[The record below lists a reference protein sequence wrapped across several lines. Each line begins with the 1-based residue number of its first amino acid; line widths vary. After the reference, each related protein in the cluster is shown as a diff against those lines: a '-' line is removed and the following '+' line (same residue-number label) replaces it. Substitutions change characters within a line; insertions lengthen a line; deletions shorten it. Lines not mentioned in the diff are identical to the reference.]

1 MNIGIGLKK
10 TAYTPEAYAYERY
23 LISKGLK
30 IQLEQEEK
38 LDLNNDLNIYIMG
51 FRPFWTKLKGK
62 ALEIHEYQSL
72 STAPLANIKDLIKRN
87 INKIPKGR
95 IFLNEIVRNGTKFT
109 DKVPYIYRDM
119 GVDIELFQKQ
129 NDNFIY
135 DIVYSGSI
143 LGRKGLIEEILRLA
157 KIGFK
162 ILIIGEVQ
170 NLILENFRN
179 YNNVK
184 FVGKVKRSELP
195 ELYSK
200 CMAGLNY
207 TPDIYPF
214 NIQTSTKTLEY
225 LASGLTLISNKYQW
239 IDNFSNRHSIKYIN
253 TNNLKKIDDLKKI
266 EYTNDFQEFEWS
278 NVLEKS
284 NLYEFIMGIK
294 NC

>member
-30 IQLEQEEK
+30 VQLEQEEN

-95 IFLNEIVRNGTKFT
+95 IFLNEIVHNGTKFT

-225 LASGLTLISNKYQW
+225 LASGLTLISNKYEW
-239 IDNFSNRHSIKYIN
+239 IDKFSKIKNIEYLN
-253 TNNLKKIDDLKKI
+253 TNNILKIEDLKKI
-266 EYTNDFQEFEWS
+266 EYTNDFKEFEWS

-294 NC
+294 N

>member
-10 TAYTPEAYAYERY
+10 TAHTPEAYAYERY

-30 IQLEQEEK
+30 VQLEQEEN

-95 IFLNEIVRNGTKFT
+95 IFLNEIVHNGTKFT

-170 NLILENFRN
+170 KSIIEHF
-179 YNNVK
+179 
-184 FVGKVKRSELP
+184 FVYKNIVFTGRVNRYELP

-200 CMAGLNY
+200 CKAGLNY

-225 LASGLTLISNKYQW
+225 LASGLTLISNQYEW
-239 IDNFSNRHSIKYIN
+239 IDKFSKIKNIEYLN
-253 TNNLKKIDDLKKI
+253 TNNILKIEDLKKI
-266 EYTNDFQEFEWS
+266 EYTNDFKEFEWS

-294 NC
+294 N

>member
-30 IQLEQEEK
+30 VQLEQEEN

-95 IFLNEIVRNGTKFT
+95 IFLNEIVHNGTKFT
-109 DKVPYIYRDM
+109 DKVPYIYIDM

-170 NLILENFRN
+170 KSIIEHF
-179 YNNVK
+179 
-184 FVGKVKRSELP
+184 FVYKNIVFTGRVNRYELP

-200 CMAGLNY
+200 CKAGLNY

-225 LASGLTLISNKYQW
+225 LASGLTLISNQYEW
-239 IDNFSNRHSIKYIN
+239 IDKFSKIKNIEYLN
-253 TNNLKKIDDLKKI
+253 TNNILKIEDLKKI
-266 EYTNDFQEFEWS
+266 EYTNDFKEFEWS

-294 NC
+294 N